1 MKLFQS
7 LKSFK
12 NDLLNKDQLQKLGE
26 LESLEPNY
34 NRLLKRKEKITDEL
48 RTLNNQI
55 KAIEDTHSDFTVQ
68 LKKINKNLVP
78 IVSIGF
84 DKRWATYNCI
94 VKISVASKSFYLGKE
109 SSIKKRIQQFHSN
122 NIMDKDIN
130 FIKLEIIK
138 IVSTVI
144 MQFIDTKSPKDPFKK
159 RVKLNLDNVLDKYV
173 ASGEWDYWVSR

>member
-48 RTLNNQI
+48 RTLNSQI

-68 LKKINKNLVP
+68 LKKI
-78 IVSIGF
+78 
-84 DKRWATYNCI
+84 
-94 VKISVASKSFYLGKE
+94 
-109 SSIKKRIQQFHSN
+109 IK
-122 NIMDKDIN
+122 
-130 FIKLEIIK
+130 
-138 IVSTVI
+138 
-144 MQFIDTKSPKDPFKK
+144 
-159 RVKLNLDNVLDKYV
+159 
-173 ASGEWDYWVSR
+173 